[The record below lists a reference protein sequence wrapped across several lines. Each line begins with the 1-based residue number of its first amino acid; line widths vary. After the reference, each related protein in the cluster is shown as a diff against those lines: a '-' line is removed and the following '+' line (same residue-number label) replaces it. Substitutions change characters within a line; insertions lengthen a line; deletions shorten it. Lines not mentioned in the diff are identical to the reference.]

1 MNTSNVQGGTE
12 LPLDQGTLYEVVQAY
27 KQSLAMLQTRVDEAL
42 LQIQSDPS
50 DPGALADFQA
60 AQADYTTFKQFL
72 STLITNYRDVNSGII
87 RNIG

>member
-1 MNTSNVQGGTE
+1 MTVSNNFSNTE
-12 LPLDQGTLYEVVQAY
+12 LPNDQGTLYDVVQSY
-27 KQSLAMLQTRVDEAL
+27 KSSLAMLQTRVDDAL
-42 LQIQSDPS
+42 KAIQADPS